1 MTRQILNRPWG
12 PLTML
17 RLGLCALS
25 IASLHVMAA
34 PPAMKTIGQL
44 YREENNGEDPDR
56 MMNGGIWGR
65 VIAMDKGIPRDFPV
79 PASSRDLKASGVM
92 PIASVTGTM
101 ALAEDFYTEILP
113 LKGWHIYRRIKVP
126 SQVHG
131 GVFSIVACQVSQCV
145 TLNANPN
152 DHGDADASD
161 DEDDSSDDED
171 DLDENDKAAHKEAIA
186 LDKGRRDPP
195 TISFNFYK
203 KEGADPSIFQKRR
216 GEK

>member
-12 PLTML
+12 ALTVLTVL
-17 RLGLCALS
+17 RVGLCALS
-25 IASLHVMAA
+25 LASLHVMAA

-92 PIASVTGTM
+92 PKASVTGTM
-101 ALAEDFYTEILP
+101 ALAEAFYTEILP
-113 LKGWHIYRRIKVP
+113 LKGWHIYRRIKIP
-126 SQVHG
+126 SKGYG
-131 GVFSIVACQVSQCV
+131 GVFSLVACQVSQCV
-145 TLNANPN
+145 TLNALPN
-152 DHGDADASD
+152 DRPPTDPSD
-161 DEDDSSDDED
+161 DEDADYLDED
-171 DLDENDKAAHKEAIA
+171 DKAAHKEAIA
-186 LDKGRRDPP
+186 LEKGRRDPP
-195 TISFNFYK
+195 TISFSFYK